1 MSFPGLTKQIHPNI
15 SQPPL
20 FNCCCRRRFR
30 PSMLI
35 ILCLATVA
43 TAQAS
48 HSLFERASPCR
59 DSSYTQCLQ
68 AGLPSGFCCPP
79 SSVCIPLASNT
90 TLLCCPGGGDCT
102 TIGAITCD
110 ISEQNN
116 TLHPDSPMMTTAL
129 DVPLPNCGEGCC
141 PFGYT
146 CNSTGI
152 CHQNVNQNVDPSL
165 VY

>member
-1 MSFPGLTKQIHPNI
+1 MSFPGLTKQFHPNI

-20 FNCCCRRRFR
+20 FNCCRRRRFR

-48 HSLFERASPCR
+48 HSLFERASPCL
-59 DSSYTQCLQ
+59 DSSYNQCLQ
-68 AGLPSGFCCPP
+68 AGLSSSFCCPP
-79 SSVCIPLASNT
+79 TSVCHPLASNT
-90 TLLCCPGGGDCT
+90 TVLCCLEGEDCS
-102 TIGAITCD
+102 TIRVITCD
-110 ISEQNN
+110 ISAQNK
-116 TLHPDSPMMTTAL
+116 TLHPDNTLMTTAL
-129 DVPLPNCGEGCC
+129 DVPLPICDGNCC

-146 CNSTGI
+146 CTSIGN
-152 CHQNVNQNVDPSL
+152 CVENADQNVDPSS